1 MMPKP
6 NRGALTTPAHQT
18 MEIRAQIM
26 VELLGQHADQDEG
39 DDHDDAEPNH
49 RGGIDL
55 HVRVGSADLS

>member
-1 MMPKP
+1 
-6 NRGALTTPAHQT
+6 

-39 DDHDDAEPNH
+39 YDHGDAEPNH

-55 HVRVGSADLS
+55 HVRVRAG

>member
-1 MMPKP
+1 
-6 NRGALTTPAHQT
+6 

-39 DDHDDAEPNH
+39 DDHGDAEPNH

-55 HVRVGSADLS
+55 HVRVRAG